1 MTDQS
6 VIKETA
12 MASRTQTSPKAK
24 LGRPRTRALLSK
36 PAKPREERA
45 AERRQT
51 ILDAALAEFSAR
63 GFEATRLD
71 DVARRAGVAKGTL
84 YLYFRDKETMF
95 QELVRSALRPIIDVT
110 IASPPPGMKLRDLA
124 ELLLATFVREILN
137 TERKTIIRLV
147 LAEGPRFPKLAE
159 FYWRE
164 VLSRAV
170 PALSAAIANA
180 TDDDEARHRALTL
193 FPQLLVAPGLVAILW
208 GSLFDRFAPL
218 DAQALLRAHLD
229 ALFGERTPS

>member
-1 MTDQS
+1 M
-6 VIKETA
+6 KETV
-12 MASRTQTSPKAK
+12 MTSQPPGSKKAK
-24 LGRPRTRALLSK
+24 VGRPRTRPLARK
-36 PAKPREERA
+36 PATPREERA
-45 AERRQT
+45 AERRQA
-51 ILDAALAEFSAR
+51 ILDAALAEFSAS

-95 QELVRSALRPIIDVT
+95 QELVRSALRPIVDVT

-124 ELLLATFVREILN
+124 EMLLGTFVREVLN
-137 TERKTIIRLV
+137 TQRKTIIRLV

-170 PALSAAIANA
+170 PALSATIANA
-180 TDDDEARHRALTL
+180 IDDNETRHRALTQ

-229 ALFGERTPS
+229 ALFGERTQS